1 MSLADTSGI
10 ENFYTNVQ
18 YLNRIVPIVGVALVA
33 SDYTQ
38 AGIVTAGISLYADY
52 LITIGK
58 EKIFK
63 SAEKKQKLTE
73 LTKDIENLYHRHYEL
88 ATLLK
93 PLRTTTPYHN
103 LNQLLTTL
111 KKAVNQIINQDTLT
125 IPTQEKFFQK
135 HLGYIF

>member
-1 MSLADTSGI
+1 MLLADTSGI

-88 ATLLK
+88 TTILK
-93 PLRTTTPYHN
+93 PLRSTTPYEN
-103 LNQLLTTL
+103 LNQLLIFL
-111 KKAVNQIINQDTLT
+111 KEAVNQIINQEP
-125 IPTQEKFFQK
+125 IPLITKEKV
-135 HLGYIF
+135 IE